1 MCFWAKCPATQLQ
14 SGIVSLEKVAGVNIR
29 SDVGGA
35 LEAVITWVHI
45 WGSFFL
51 LFKSLLKIIAC
62 LCKSNNNV
70 HGIHN
75 IHIYKKYDNDNTE
88 AGGRE
93 VHCREALMLHT
104 KWASITGS

>member
-1 MCFWAKCPATQLQ
+1 MQ
-14 SGIVSLEKVAGVNIR
+14 SGIANLAKAAGVNVT
-29 SDVGGA
+29 SDVGRA
-35 LEAVITWVHI
+35 LEVVITRIITWVHI

-75 IHIYKKYDNDNTE
+75 IHRYKKYDHSNTE
-88 AGGRE
+88 AGGWE
-93 VHCREALMLHT
+93 VHCGEALMLHA